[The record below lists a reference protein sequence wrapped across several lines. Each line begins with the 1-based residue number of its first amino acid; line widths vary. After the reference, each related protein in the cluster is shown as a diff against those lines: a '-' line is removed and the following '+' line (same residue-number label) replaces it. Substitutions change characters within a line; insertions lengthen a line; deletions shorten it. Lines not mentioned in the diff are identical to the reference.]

1 MLLNYM
7 TVIYR
12 PSIFLVFNMH
22 KENIQKRFI
31 IFDKNKKMLTKT
43 ILKEQIEKFPENFSI
58 EELIER
64 LIVIDKIERGKEQ
77 SENGEVVSE
86 SEINTQIEKW
96 FE

>member
-1 MLLNYM
+1 
-7 TVIYR
+7 
-12 PSIFLVFNMH
+12 MH